1 MRCDV
6 ANSLQGAECMLKK
19 FLMVSVLAVPCLCV
33 AQESGKLDVS
43 LNVNGLF
50 PPHSENNGL
59 AQSASASA
67 GILASFRY
75 SPSRFATFEFNYG
88 HARDTLYF
96 TNAGMQSSVH
106 AGVHEVTGAYVL
118 NLPWRTARI
127 RPFALVGAGIM
138 QFNPTSSGASV
149 LDAQSQTKT
158 AVLWGAGVNYDLSR
172 HFSFRLQ
179 YRGLFYAG
187 PNFNLA
193 SLKTDRWQPMSQPS
207 FGIV

>member
-1 MRCDV
+1 
-6 ANSLQGAECMLKK
+6 MLKK
-19 FLMVSVLAVPCLCV
+19 FLIMGLLAVPCLCI
-33 AQESGKLDVS
+33 AQESSKMDVS

-50 PPHSENNGL
+50 PRHAEANGL

-67 GILASFRY
+67 GVLASFRY

-88 HARDTLYF
+88 HARDTQYF
-96 TNAGMQSSVH
+96 TNAGVQSSVH
-106 AGVHEVTGAYVL
+106 TGLHEVTGAYVL
-118 NLPWRTARI
+118 NLPWHTTRI
-127 RPFALVGAGIM
+127 QPFALVGAGIM
-138 QFNPTSSGASV
+138 QFNPISSGTSV
-149 LDAQSQTKT
+149 SGAQSQTKP

-187 PNFNLA
+187 PNFNLV

-207 FGIV
+207 FGIVYRF